1 MVYKLLQK
9 VMKKNS
15 KNKISHKK
23 YTELVGK
30 KNFPLDPT
38 VPPGTNFKNKNGIIK
53 NLLFQKLTSVALI
66 DSKAGSVR
74 ANHYH
79 LTDWHYAYVLDGYID
94 YYWRPVKSKSKPQK
108 KRYKKG
114 SMFFTPP
121 LLEHAMF
128 FPVKTSF
135 LTFAKN
141 IREHT
146 KHEKDLVRI
155 ELIRSTW
162 DKTKKKHVISY
173 VD

>member
-1 MVYKLLQK
+1 MINKS
-9 VMKKNS
+9 KKKINHNQYSRLVSAS
-15 KNKISHKK
+15 K
-23 YTELVGK
+23 
-30 KNFPLDPT
+30 FPSDPT
-38 VPPGTNFKNKNGIIK
+38 VPEGTRFKNKNGVIK

-66 DSKAGSVR
+66 ESKAGSVR

-79 LTDWHYAYVLDGYID
+79 LTDWHYAYVIEGYID
-94 YYWRPVKSKSKPQK
+94 YLWRPVGSKSRPKK

-141 IREHT
+141 IRDH
-146 KHEKDLVRI
+146 KNHEKDLVRV
-155 ELIRSTW
+155 ELIKSRW
-162 DKTKKKHVISY
+162 DSAKNIYVIDY
-173 VD
+173 VK